1 MTTSSPLTG
10 AIGFGGPGPASTGP
24 AGPEMA
30 RFVQMFDSL
39 VANVT
44 KVLHGKDQVVRA
56 ALACVLAEGHLLIED
71 VPGVGK
77 TSLARALCKSVNLTW
92 ARVQFTPDLLPS
104 DITGV
109 TVFDQATSTFSF
121 RPGPVFANMVLG
133 DEINR
138 ASPKTQSALL
148 EVMQE
153 QTVSTDADVY
163 PVPRPFVVIATQN
176 PVDLEG
182 TYVLPEAQ
190 LDRFLMR
197 ISIGYPSPEAEA
209 QVLRTERDTPS
220 VDNLSAVMDRDALLG
235 MIEFVKRSVEVALPI
250 EHYIVA
256 ICSRTRE
263 MPEVRLGVS
272 PRGGLALLR
281 AARVSA
287 AAAGRPFVTPD
298 DVQSMALPTLAHRIV
313 MRPDA
318 ELQGR
323 TAAEVVTR
331 AVQAVPVPRA
341 VLR

>member
-1 MTTSSPLTG
+1 MSTISPLTG
-10 AIGFGGPGPASTGP
+10 PAGFPTAGP

-30 RFVQMFDSL
+30 RFAQMFDGL
-39 VANVT
+39 VSNVT
-44 KVLHGKDQVVRA
+44 RALHGKDQVVRS
-56 ALACVLAEGHLLIED
+56 ALTCVLAEGHLLIED

-77 TSLARALCKSVNLTW
+77 TSLARAICKSVNLTW
-92 ARVQFTPDLLPS
+92 NRVQFTPDLLPS

-109 TVFDQATSTFSF
+109 TVFDQSTSTFSF
-121 RPGPVFANMVLG
+121 RPGPVFANVVLA

-153 QTVSTDADVY
+153 HTVSTDAAVY
-163 PVPRPFVVIATQN
+163 PVPRPFVVVATQN

-197 ISIGYPSPEAEA
+197 ISVGYPSPEAEA

-220 VDNLSAVMDRDALLG
+220 VDSLSPVMDKDELLG

-256 ICSRTRE
+256 ICGRTRE

-298 DVQSMALPTLAHRIV
+298 DVQAMALPTLAHRVV

-323 TAAEVVTR
+323 TAPEVITR